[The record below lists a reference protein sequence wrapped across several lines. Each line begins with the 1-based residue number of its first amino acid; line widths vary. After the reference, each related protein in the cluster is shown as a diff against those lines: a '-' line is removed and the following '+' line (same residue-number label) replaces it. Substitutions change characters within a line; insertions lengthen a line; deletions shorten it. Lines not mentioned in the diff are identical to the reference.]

1 MISDETKISI
11 AMELIDN
18 KIGNCMARRRINRNE
33 KIEKEYN
40 DLILIRE
47 EIYKGNYNEINKIID
62 NEVRRDKI
70 D

>member
-40 DLILIRE
+40 NLLLIRE
-47 EIYKGNYNEINKIID
+47 EIYKEIIMK
-62 NEVRRDKI
+62 
-70 D
+70 

>member
-40 DLILIRE
+40 NLLLIRE